1 MATPILFY
9 IISAKSDSK
18 SFKAKLLKRSAMAL
32 HYTNANKMQRRAGS
46 PQRKPAPRDLLQL
59 DFRAKLFEFLLQL
72 LRFFFFQAF
81 FNGFR
86 RTVYQIL
93 SFF

>member
-32 HYTNANKMQRRAGS
+32 HYKNANKMQRRAGS
-46 PQRKPAPRDLLQL
+46 P
-59 DFRAKLFEFLLQL
+59 
-72 LRFFFFQAF
+72 
-81 FNGFR
+81 
-86 RTVYQIL
+86 
-93 SFF
+93 